1 MEGDDLDQWLAAGA
15 GEACPCDK
23 RIETPISKVYLFPD
37 RALKR
42 KKPVD
47 FGFLDFT
54 TLDKRLWAGEQE
66 LRLNRITA
74 PDVYR
79 ALHAIVRA
87 GQGYR
92 LAPPQ
97 TAGALDY
104 VLEMRRFDET
114 AVLSECPDRVDG
126 DLAESIGR
134 EIARMHAGAAPGT
147 AGGGAE
153 GLAYVLDSNASHLRQ
168 LSGGLGEAAA
178 ERVIALTDAAFAAQ
192 RDRLDGRL
200 AQGLVR
206 ECHGDLHLGNI
217 LLEDGRAVLFD
228 RIEFNVRLIEIDV
241 LYDLAFTLM
250 DLVFRSRPGP
260 ANRALNG
267 WLDAAARRLPPE
279 ALYDGLAALPLF
291 LSVRAVVRCHVCGH
305 NGQPDAARAYLA
317 AAERHLIPASPRL
330 LAVGGLS
337 GSGKSTLARALAPE
351 LGAPPGAVVLRSDE
365 VRKRLFGHSPTEP
378 LPRDAYTAEADGRIH
393 AALFAAARQALAAGA
408 SVILDATFR
417 DPARRAEA
425 LALHPGARGVWLDAP
440 DAVLRARVAAR
451 RNDASDADLA
461 VLERQLGA
469 RAAVKDWPVID
480 AAAPLDAQCAAVR
493 SL

>member
-1 MEGDDLDQWLAAGA
+1 MQGDDLDQWLAAGA
-15 GEACPCDK
+15 GEACPCDR
-23 RIETPISKVYLFPD
+23 RIETPISKVYLYPD

-54 TLDKRLWAGEQE
+54 TLAKRLWAGQQE

-79 ALHAIVRA
+79 ALHAVVP
-87 GQGYR
+87 GPFGFR
-92 LAPPQ
+92 LAPADAPD
-97 TAGALDY
+97 AVDY

-126 DLAESIGR
+126 DLAEDIGR
-134 EIARMHAGAAPGT
+134 EIARVHGAAAQGT
-147 AGGGAE
+147 AGGGAD
-153 GLAYVLDSNASHLRQ
+153 GLDYVLKSNASHLRQ
-168 LSGGLGEAAA
+168 LAPVLGEAAV
-178 ERVIALTDAAFAAQ
+178 ERVIASTEAVFAAQ
-192 RDRLDGRL
+192 RTRLDRRL
-200 AQGLVR
+200 ARGLVR

-250 DLVFRSRPGP
+250 DLVFRGRPGP

-267 WLDAAARRLPPE
+267 WLDAAARTLPVDE
-279 ALYDGLAALPLF
+279 LHDGLAALPLF
-291 LSVRAVVRCHVCGH
+291 LSVRAAVRCHVCGH

-317 AAERHLIPASPRL
+317 AAEAHLQTVPPRL
-330 LAVGGLS
+330 IAIGGLS
-337 GSGKSTLARALAPE
+337 GSGKSTLSRALAPG

-365 VRKRLFGHSPTEP
+365 VRKRLFGRAPTEP
-378 LPRDAYTAEADGRIH
+378 LPPEAYAPEADARIH
-393 AALFAAARQALAAGA
+393 AALFDGAARVLDAGT

-425 LALHPGARGVWLDAP
+425 LALHPAAVGVWLDAP

-451 RNDASDADLA
+451 HNDASDADLA
-461 VLERQLGA
+461 VLERQLA
-469 RAAVKDWPVID
+469 HRPKVADWRQVD
-480 AAAPLDAQCAAVR
+480 AAAPLDAQCASVLAG
-493 SL
+493 